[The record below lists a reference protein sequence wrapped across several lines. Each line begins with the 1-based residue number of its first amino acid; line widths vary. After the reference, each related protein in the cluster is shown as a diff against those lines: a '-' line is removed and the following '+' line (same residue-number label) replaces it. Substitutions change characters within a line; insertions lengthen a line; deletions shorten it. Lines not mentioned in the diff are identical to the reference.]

1 MLAACQTRRTAET
14 EAAEAEVN
22 AEPAFKEGD
31 EVWVEDANG
40 NRHPG
45 VFVGMN
51 EAAGWFGG
59 GPSAYVVHP
68 EGHQA
73 EVVSLF
79 RITARDQTASSHC
92 RADRSACRVRVGW
105 FSSGLGPWPWPCRVG
120 SPSPCRPRFTRR
132 GRYR

>member
-1 MLAACQTRRTAET
+1 MSDLPGENPIT
-14 EAAEAEVN
+14 EAAEEEVDRD
-22 AEPAFKEGD
+22 PGFKEGD

-40 NRHPG
+40 TRHPG

-73 EVVSLF
+73 EVVS
-79 RITARDQTASSHC
+79 IY
-92 RADRSACRVRVGW
+92 RVM
-105 FSSGLGPWPWPCRVG
+105 
-120 SPSPCRPRFTRR
+120 PR
-132 GRYR
+132 G

>member
-1 MLAACQTRRTAET
+1 MSDET
-14 EAAEAEVN
+14 PNPELEAAEREVN
-22 AEPAFKEGD
+22 SRPAFKEGD

-68 EGHQA
+68 EAHQA
-73 EVVSLF
+73 EVVSLA
-79 RITARDQTASSHC
+79 RIIEK
-92 RADRSACRVRVGW
+92 G
-105 FSSGLGPWPWPCRVG
+105 
-120 SPSPCRPRFTRR
+120 
-132 GRYR
+132 

>member
-1 MLAACQTRRTAET
+1 MRQRTPARKPRGAAPGYARGMSDESNPEL
-14 EAAEAEVN
+14 EAAEREVN
-22 AEPAFKEGD
+22 AEPAYKGGE

-68 EGHQA
+68 EAHQA
-73 EVVSLF
+73 EVVSMA
-79 RITARDQTASSHC
+79 RII
-92 RADRSACRVRVGW
+92 
-105 FSSGLGPWPWPCRVG
+105 PKN
-120 SPSPCRPRFTRR
+120 
-132 GRYR
+132 